1 MRLRRA
7 ILILAVAM
15 SGFLLCELLAR
26 GWIKAF
32 LRPGDQDRYLCLFF
46 ILLSVFLLLGASHI
60 RRAPMPTLLV
70 VGAIIGQITSMFAVL
85 LYGLLLPNGPERL
98 LNSIQF
104 GWTAML
110 TVNTWGGFV
119 LGGWLIGAT
128 LFGAAKLVLVRF
140 ERA

>member
-15 SGFLLCELLAR
+15 SGFLLCLLLAR

-32 LRPGDQDRYLCLFF
+32 LPGDQDRYLWLFF
-46 ILLSVFLLLGASHI
+46 GLLSVFLLVGASHI
-60 RRAPMPTLLV
+60 RRVPMPTLLI
-70 VGAIIGQITSMFAVL
+70 VGTIIGQFTSMFAVL

-119 LGGWLIGAT
+119 LGGWLIGAA